1 MTDSQALR
9 TMCLVVA
16 IILFVLGLAA
26 MGTAQTET
34 SPGTV
39 MAERPKLVPGDTW
52 QWTYGIETFV
62 GQDGD
67 NLVFEY
73 NITRKRY
80 RTQDL
85 NLVKT
90 VSSDGSI
97 TQLRDPHSG
106 HLNFPLSLGKIWSHS
121 YASDGVLR
129 QSHYK
134 VAAYELVTV
143 RAGTFMAY
151 RIEGEDKRLD
161 RRFGILRN
169 TWYSPQAKQIVKMED
184 VDGSNNQPVSGGTF
198 ELVRYSAA
206 P

>member
-1 MTDSQALR
+1 MTRILALR
-9 TMCLVVA
+9 RMWLVVV
-16 IILFVLGLAA
+16 IILFVLGCAA
-26 MGTAQTET
+26 METAQTET
-34 SPGTV
+34 SPATV

-52 QWTYGIETFV
+52 QWTYGTEKYV
-62 GQDGD
+62 GENGD

-73 NITRKRY
+73 NVTRKRY
-80 RTQDL
+80 RTRDL

-106 HLNFPLSLGKIWSHS
+106 HLNFPLSLGKSWSHS
-121 YASDGVLR
+121 YGSNGVPR

-161 RRFGILRN
+161 RRFGILRKM
-169 TWYSPQAKQIVKMED
+169 WYAPQAKQIVKMED

-198 ELVRYSAA
+198 ELVRYSVA